1 MKSYIDATKQIWL
14 ESSGARG
21 KSARGCRELRDSLRK
36 EKPMLEWTAVERGK
50 VTRYYEVHQ
59 RDISKNGHSRLTVI
73 CRVSD
78 MGTQQAQAAAHLIAA
93 APKMKEA
100 LQEITKILPT
110 LKELQSVKAVLG
122 VLE

>member
-1 MKSYIDATKQIWL
+1 
-14 ESSGARG
+14 
-21 KSARGCRELRDSLRK
+21 
-36 EKPMLEWTAVERGK
+36 MLKWEVAERGK

-59 RDISKNGHSRLTVI
+59 RDTSKNGHSRLTVI

-78 MGTQQAQAAAHLIAA
+78 METQQAQAATHLIAA
-93 APKMKEA
+93 APKMKAA

-110 LKELQSVKAVLG
+110 LKELESVKAVLG